1 MYDEIPGLLYLVG
14 VVFTVISW
22 IFLLFSK
29 NVCPK
34 SKEIFILRLSI
45 IWILFFCKC
54 RTDAHFKPVF
64 RYMRKPLGL

>member
-14 VVFTVISW
+14 LVVFKKC
-22 IFLLFSK
+22 L
-29 NVCPK
+29 
-34 SKEIFILRLSI
+34 SKEQGDFHITI
-45 IWILFFCKC
+45 IHHLDTVFCKC